1 LEFRQLKKEA
11 TRLFEPEG
19 EELTGP
25 SKIPQRVKGRSFLK
39 YRGLYEGL
47 GERYGGA
54 NVSR

>member
-54 NVSR
+54 NVS